1 ANHVHHALRGAVDR
15 LRTRG
20 KNGDADRLL
29 VLLDRRRLA
38 ALVLRPPYPR
48 PGFHP
53 GSGLRSFRLWAQPLF
68 RVARPPQRPG
78 DDVKGEGRNVVACA
92 IDDAPVAAAAPGAML
107 STRET
112 DAGGSDDVDRYNDI
126 STPRRRDDRSDP
138 DRPSA
143 RRRGA
148 PHRS

>member
-1 ANHVHHALRGAVDR
+1 VVVAARLRGANNVHHALRGAVDR
-15 LRTRG
+15 RGRRG

-29 VLLDRRRLA
+29 VLLDRGRLA

-92 IDDAPVAAAAPGAML
+92 IDDAPVAAEALAPML

-112 DAGGSDDVDRYNDI
+112 DAGGTTAVDRCTYL
-126 STPRRRDDRSDP
+126 STPCR
-138 DRPSA
+138 
-143 RRRGA
+143 
-148 PHRS
+148 